1 MKKFFAATRK
11 ALLEY
16 NSRKVIH
23 DDWRDDEMNLASPS
37 APCLLPRPRCNLA
50 NNLQLHFATPVQGF
64 SQKSLN
70 AFRMHWNLLIG
81 ESWLLARRGAVEKWN
96 NRNKIG
102 FPLFLT
108 RWHLP
113 ICMQY
118 AMTISFL
125 IPASTR
131 RFIIIL
137 HYSYVVCTLVDKYA
151 QGKLKAGME
160 MQSELDQNF
169 HV

>member
-1 MKKFFAATRK
+1 MIDAAMKWIFCQHPP
-11 ALLEY
+11 
-16 NSRKVIH
+16 KVS
-23 DDWRDDEMNLASPS
+23 W
-37 APCLLPRPRCNLA
+37 PRPRCNLA
-50 NNLQLHFATPVQGF
+50 NDLQLHFATPEQCF

-70 AFRMHWNLLIG
+70 AFRMHWNLLSG
-81 ESWLLARRGAVEKWN
+81 ESWFAGTARGGGGGEWN
-96 NRNKIG
+96 NRNEIG

-131 RFIIIL
+131 RFL
-137 HYSYVVCTLVDKYA
+137 QYYNCVVCTLVDKYA
-151 QGKLKAGME
+151 HGKLKVESWYGNAEWVGSKLSCLHKM
-160 MQSELDQNF
+160 
-169 HV
+169 